1 MSKNLALLLL
11 ATLGVAACSGHLGV
25 APPQKL
31 DLSGHWALNGKLSDD
46 PGKVV
51 HEQER
56 RGRERRD
63 RDRDRM
69 AGDMENPPLPGP
81 ESRPEPPT
89 SSART
94 AYRRLWEKAQEAR
107 LALLD
112 SGSRLEITQSA
123 SELKLVS
130 DGSAARYVY
139 GEKVIISIPHGAADR
154 YAGWDGRRFIV
165 RTDSPDGLKLFRQ
178 YELTGDGSQLLVVSE
193 MTGEGQP
200 TTVRQVYDRT
210 RE

>member
-94 AYRRLWEKAQEAR
+94 AYRRLWEKAQEERIAM
-107 LALLD
+107 LD
-112 SGSRLEITQSA
+112 SGSRLEITPPSPGSQRPANESRNRCRYQLSADSA
-123 SELKLVS
+123 S
-130 DGSAARYVY
+130 
-139 GEKVIISIPHGAADR
+139 
-154 YAGWDGRRFIV
+154 
-165 RTDSPDGLKLFRQ
+165 
-178 YELTGDGSQLLVVSE
+178 GD
-193 MTGEGQP
+193 P
-200 TTVRQVYDRT
+200 
-210 RE
+210 